1 MNQAP
6 DPNSSPVSAS
16 DEWSLLEEV
25 IVGRIEGAVVPD
37 EPDAMLQATI
47 PTRQLDYFRKN
58 AGKPFPADQ
67 IAAAEKELTYLVTV
81 LQGEG
86 VRVKRPDDPGT
97 LFQAPII
104 TADWTTKGGLYAA
117 MPRDNLLV
125 VGDRIIEAPMSW
137 RSRQREGLPY
147 RALLQEYRRGGGQW
161 IQAPTPRLRDDLY
174 TKNWELSDTEFRSVI
189 TEVEPTFDAA
199 DFLRFGKDVVGQ
211 RSHVTNENGI
221 RWLRELLGD
230 EFRVQI
236 IEFADAHPMHVDATI
251 MPLRPGL
258 MLINPVRVPDA
269 LAKQLQQGLFK
280 GWDMIKVPEPIMPDS
295 QCLYMT
301 SKWITMNVLSID
313 EERVIVEA
321 QDEPMIALFKSLGL
335 KPIPVPFRNFNT
347 FGGSFHC
354 ATCDVKRAEGPR
366 EWLNV

>member
-1 MNQAP
+1 MSQAP
-6 DPNSSPVSAS
+6 DATSSPVSAC

-37 EPDAMLQATI
+37 EPDNMLQATV
-47 PTRQLDYFRKN
+47 PTKQLDFFRQN

-67 IAAAEKELTYLVTV
+67 MKLAEDELTYLVKV
-81 LQGEG
+81 LEAEG
-86 VRVKRPDDPGT
+86 VKVRRPDDPGT
-97 LFQAPII
+97 LFQQPIV
-104 TADWTTKGGLYAA
+104 TPDWQTKGGLYAA

-147 RALLQEYRRGGGQW
+147 RALLQEYRDGGSQW
-161 IQAPTPRLRDDLY
+161 IQAPTPKLKDDLY
-174 TKNWELSDTEFRSVI
+174 TKDWELSDTEFRSVI

-199 DFLRFGKDVVGQ
+199 DFLRFGRDVVGQ
-211 RSHVTNENGI
+211 RSHVTNEKGI
-221 RWLRELLGD
+221 AWLRELLRD
-230 EFRVQI
+230 EYRVQI

-258 MLINPVRVPDA
+258 MLINPIRVPQY
-269 LAKQLQQGLFK
+269 LADELKQGLFK
-280 GWDMIKVPEPIMPDS
+280 GWEMVNVPEPIMPDS

-313 EERVIVEA
+313 ESRVIVEA

-335 KPIPVPFRNFNT
+335 TPIPVPFRNFNA

-354 ATCDVKRAEGPR
+354 ATCDVRRAAGPR
-366 EWLNV
+366 DWLNA